1 MDRQPGR
8 GLSRRSA
15 LPALV
20 LLALALPVAGLLA
33 GCGSKSAPR
42 QAPPPRV
49 YTLRVEPASVPLW
62 RSYVGRVSAYRS
74 ANVVAR
80 VAGVLRRR
88 LYREGSA
95 VRRGQPLF
103 EIDPAYYRA
112 QLDSDLALLA
122 EDRASLAND
131 RVTLARDRRLL
142 RIGALA
148 QQTVDNDL
156 AAQRSAAAKVQADL
170 AQVAGARLA
179 LGYTR
184 VVAPIAGIAGQQQV
198 TAGAVVGSG
207 VNDGGAGGTLLTTVS
222 DIDRVYLNFTISSSE
237 LLQLRTGQAR
247 RGLQAGVA
255 QAPRVDIELPDGGRY
270 PLPGRL
276 DYAGARVDPATGAVD
291 MRALVANPR
300 HLLLPGMY
308 LRLRVELGRRDGVF
322 LVPQQ
327 ALQRDAE
334 GAYVLALGADGKV
347 VRSNVVARDTY
358 GNDWMV
364 ERGLVAGEQV
374 IVSGLQRARIG
385 RPARAAPWRPPAAA
399 ASGPAG

>member
-8 GLSRRSA
+8 ALSPRAA

-20 LLALALPVAGLLA
+20 LPALVLLLSGLLA

-42 QAPPPRV
+42 QPPPPRV

-103 EIDPAYYRA
+103 QIDPAYYRT

-131 RVTLARDRRLL
+131 RVTLERDRRLL

-148 QQTVDNDL
+148 RQTVDNDL

-198 TAGAVVGSG
+198 TAGAVVGGG

-222 DIDRVYLNFTISSSE
+222 DIDRVYLNFTIASAE
-237 LLQLRTGQAR
+237 LLRLRSRQAR
-247 RGLQAGVA
+247 RGLRAGGA
-255 QAPRVDIELPDGGRY
+255 QAPRVDIELPDGSRY

-276 DYAGARVDPATGAVD
+276 DYAGAQVDPATGAVD

-347 VRSNVVARDTY
+347 KRSNVVARDTY

-364 ERGLVAGEQV
+364 ERGLAAGEQV

-385 RPARAAPWRPPAAA
+385 RPARAAPWRPPAAV